1 MQKPP
6 CARCLLY
13 HLKTS
18 QIPESLSSGYLS
30 GNTAEVPLQI
40 RLLLCLRVC
49 FPCLFHHSS
58 AASQHVY
65 FKALTGALGY
75 RRLQL
80 HQLLQSLI
88 EALWCEFVL
97 LPESDREMKTT
108 WLRSPAPLYRGIS
121 GINSVWGCAR
131 ALTLK
136 MAPPGVI
143 IPILLQWM
151 IIKANSI
158 ALSQAPALLGERERK
173 NYRENK
179 AAIWVNC

>member
-1 MQKPP
+1 MCTLFTVPP
-6 CARCLLY
+6 QNISDPRISFPWNTYLGIQPRFLYKLGYCCL
-13 HLKTS
+13 H
-18 QIPESLSSGYLS
+18 
-30 GNTAEVPLQI
+30 
-40 RLLLCLRVC
+40 VC
-49 FPCLFHHSS
+49 FPRLFHHS
-58 AASQHVY
+58 AATSQHVF
-65 FKALTGALGY
+65 FKALAGALGY

-108 WLRSPAPLYRGIS
+108 WLKSPAPLYRGIS
-121 GINSVWGCAR
+121 GINSVWGCAQ

-143 IPILLQWM
+143 IRILLQWM

-158 ALSQAPALLGERERK
+158 ALSQAPALLDERERK

>member
-40 RLLLCLRVC
+40 RLLLCLHVC
-49 FPCLFHHSS
+49 FPRLFHHSS
-58 AASQHVY
+58 ATSQHVY

-121 GINSVWGCAR
+121 GINSIWGCAR

>member
-1 MQKPP
+1 MWMLFTVPP
-6 CARCLLY
+6 QNISDPRISFPRDTYPGIQPRYLY
-13 HLKTS
+13 KLGYYSVFTS
-18 QIPESLSSGYLS
+18 
-30 GNTAEVPLQI
+30 A
-40 RLLLCLRVC
+40 
-49 FPCLFHHSS
+49 FHHG
-58 AASQHVY
+58 AATSQHVF

-97 LPESDREMKTT
+97 LPKSDREMKTT

-121 GINSVWGCAR
+121 GINSVWGCTR
-131 ALTLK
+131 ALALK

-143 IPILLQWM
+143 IRILLQWM

-158 ALSQAPALLGERERK
+158 ALSQAPALLDERGIE

-179 AAIWVNC
+179 AAIWVSC